1 MRKTDISN
9 YSEEKVSGP
18 SISAGE
24 AVGSFFASIWRVIAT
39 ILLILFITG
48 FVVGISLIF
57 YIISIASEPLDVNLN
72 NIKMNLTSFV
82 YVLKEGSDDEYVEYQ
97 ELYSNENRVWVNY
110 QDIPKAMIDAQIAIE
125 DKRFLE
131 HNGID
136 WYRTGGAIFS
146 LGTGGRQF
154 GGSTITQQLAKG

>member
-18 SISAGE
+18 SVSAGE

-72 NIKMNLTSFV
+72 NIKMKPDKMKKRLYFLISKNTLFPTAKKLRFSF
-82 YVLKEGSDDEYVEYQ
+82 
-97 ELYSNENRVWVNY
+97 
-110 QDIPKAMIDAQIAIE
+110 
-125 DKRFLE
+125 
-131 HNGID
+131 
-136 WYRTGGAIFS
+136 
-146 LGTGGRQF
+146 
-154 GGSTITQQLAKG
+154 